1 MPSAR
6 QEQDFATLRAAIAGF
21 PSGASLEQVAA
32 TAGLPV
38 SERTLIRRLGQMANQ
53 GLIRKSGES
62 RASRYFVEGTDAV
75 TAIVVPAAQPDIIV
89 PVSKAGGDILS
100 QVSRPPQARTPV
112 GYKRKFLSDY
122 RPNITS
128 YLSPADKARLASIS
142 RTIDDANPRAGTYA
156 QRILARLLIDLSWN
170 SSRLEGNTYSLID
183 TQRLIEAGQPAEGKT
198 ATDTQMILNHKAAI
212 EFLVQSAEDIA
223 FNRYTIL
230 NLHALLAENLLPDP
244 MAAGRIR
251 NIAVG
256 IGKSVYHPLDIPQ
269 QLDEC
274 FDEILAKADAITDP
288 FEQAFF
294 AMVHLPYLQPF
305 EDMNKRVSRLAAN
318 IPLFRR
324 NLAPISFVDVPD
336 QTYTYGIL
344 GVYELNRIDL
354 LKDVF
359 LWAYERS
366 AARYAAIRQTTGD
379 PDPFRLRH
387 RQALKQVVSDVIRE
401 PMGTK
406 DAASHVATWAA
417 RHLEEFERARFVEI
431 AETEL
436 MSIHDGNFARYQI
449 RPSEFQAWQ
458 KIWREKPA
466 AALESTTHMSARTP
480 RRKKILTW
488 PSR

>member
-1 MPSAR
+1 MAAR
-6 QEQDFATLRAAIAGF
+6 
-21 PSGASLEQVAA
+21 
-32 TAGLPV
+32 
-38 SERTLIRRLGQMANQ
+38 
-53 GLIRKSGES
+53 GLIRKSGSS
-62 RASRYFVEGTDAV
+62 RAARYFVEGTAV
-75 TAIVVPAAQPDIIV
+75 VTPFTVPPAQPGMFV
-89 PVSKAGGDILS
+89 PVSKAGGVILRH
-100 QVSRPPQARTPV
+100 VSRPPQARTPV
-112 GYKRKFLSDY
+112 GYNRKFLADY
-122 RPNITS
+122 QPNITS
-128 YLSPADKARLASIS
+128 YLTPADKARLAAIS

-156 QRILARLLIDLSWN
+156 QRILTRLLIDLSWN

-183 TQRLIEAGQPAEGKT
+183 TQRLIEAGQPAEGKA

-212 EFLVQSAEDIA
+212 EFLVQSADEIG

-251 NIAVG
+251 TIAVG

-269 QLDEC
+269 QLDAC
-274 FDEILAKADAITDP
+274 FNEILAKAGAITDP

-305 EDMNKRVSRLAAN
+305 EDVNKRVSRLAAN

-324 NLAPISFVDVPD
+324 NLSPISFVDVPD
-336 QTYTYGIL
+336 QTYTYGML

-401 PMGTK
+401 PMNAK
-406 DAASHVATWAA
+406 HAAAHVAAWAA
-417 RHLEEFERARFVEI
+417 KHLEQAECARFVEI

-458 KIWREKPA
+458 KIWPEKPA
-466 AALESTTHMSARTP
+466 LPEPTAPSSARKP
-480 RRKKILTW
+480 RAKK
-488 PSR
+488 S